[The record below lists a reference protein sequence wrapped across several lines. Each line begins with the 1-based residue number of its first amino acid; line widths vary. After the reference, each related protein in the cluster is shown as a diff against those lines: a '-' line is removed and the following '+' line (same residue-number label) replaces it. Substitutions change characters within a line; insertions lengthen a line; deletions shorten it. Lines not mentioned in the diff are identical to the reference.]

1 MILAIIIVRGI
12 GRYVTSDLAKELD
25 VRSKEF
31 YEFVMPAI
39 DIIEED
45 NDLVVTIDLPGFAK
59 KDINLRIIG
68 NVLYITAKREQEEP
82 LGTVYYMHRPLKIDK
97 RVMLPIS
104 LKKEEEKVEGRAT
117 YENGIVTLRIPIPK
131 STSIPIT

>member
-1 MILAIIIVRGI
+1 MEDYIAREM
-12 GRYVTSDLAKELD
+12 AKELD
-25 VRSKEF
+25 VRSREF

-39 DIIEED
+39 DIIEEG

-68 NVLYITAKREQEEP
+68 NILYITAKREQVES
-82 LGTVYYMHRPLKIDK
+82 LGTVYYRHRPLKIDK
-97 RVMLPIS
+97 RVLLPIS
-104 LKKEEEKVEGRAT
+104 FKEEKEEKVEGKAK

-131 STSIPIT
+131 STNIPIT

>member
-1 MILAIIIVRGI
+1 MKLYFTMGI
-12 GRYVTSDLAKELD
+12 GGYLARELAKEMD
-25 VRSKEF
+25 GRSREF

-39 DIIEED
+39 DIIEEG

-68 NVLYITAKREQEEP
+68 NVLYITAKKEQAEP
-82 LGTVYYMHRPLKIDK
+82 LGTVYYRHRPLKIDK
-97 RVMLPIS
+97 RVLLPLS
-104 LKKEEEKVEGRAT
+104 FKEEEEKVEGRAT

-131 STSIPIT
+131 STNIPIM

>member
-1 MILAIIIVRGI
+1 MKLYYTMGI
-12 GRYVTSDLAKELD
+12 GRYVAREIAKELD
-25 VRSKEF
+25 GRSREF

-39 DIIEED
+39 DIIEEG

-68 NVLYITAKREQEEP
+68 NVLYITAKREQAEP
-82 LGTVYYMHRPLKIDK
+82 LGTVYYRHRPLKIDK
-97 RVMLPIS
+97 RVLLPIS
-104 LKKEEEKVEGRAT
+104 FKGEEEKVEGKAK

-131 STSIPIT
+131 STNIPIM

>member
-1 MILAIIIVRGI
+1 MGI
-12 GRYVTSDLAKELD
+12 GRYVTRDLAKELN

-39 DIIEED
+39 DIVEED

-82 LGTVYYMHRPLKIDK
+82 LGTVYYRHRPLKIDK

-104 LKKEEEKVEGRAT
+104 LKKGEEKVEGRAT

-131 STSIPIT
+131 STSITIT

>member
-1 MILAIIIVRGI
+1 MKLYYTMGI
-12 GRYVTSDLAKELD
+12 GRYMARELAKELD
-25 VRSKEF
+25 GRSREF

-39 DIIEED
+39 DIIEEG

-68 NVLYITAKREQEEP
+68 NVLYITAKREQAEP
-82 LGTVYYMHRPLKIDK
+82 LGTVYYRHRPLKIDK
-97 RVMLPIS
+97 RVLLPIS
-104 LKKEEEKVEGRAT
+104 FKEEEEKVEGKAT

-131 STSIPIT
+131 STNIPIT

>member
-1 MILAIIIVRGI
+1 MGI
-12 GRYVTSDLAKELD
+12 GRYVARELARELD
-25 VRSKEF
+25 GKSREF

-39 DIIEED
+39 DIIEEG

-68 NVLYITAKREQEEP
+68 NVLYITAKRELTEP
-82 LGTVYYMHRPLKIDK
+82 LGTVYYRHRPLKIDK
-97 RVMLPIS
+97 RVLLPIS
-104 LKKEEEKVEGRAT
+104 FKEEEEEKVEGKAI

-131 STSIPIT
+131 STNIPIT

>member
-1 MILAIIIVRGI
+1 MADR
-12 GRYVTSDLAKELD
+12 
-25 VRSKEF
+25 EF

-39 DIIEED
+39 DIIEEG

-68 NVLYITAKREQEEP
+68 NILYITAKREQAEP
-82 LGTVYYMHRPLKIDK
+82 LGTVYYRHRPLKIDK
-97 RVMLPIS
+97 RVLLPIS
-104 LKKEEEKVEGRAT
+104 FKEEKEEKVEGKAK

-131 STSIPIT
+131 STNIPIT

>member
-1 MILAIIIVRGI
+1 MGI
-12 GRYVTSDLAKELD
+12 GRYVARELARELD
-25 VRSKEF
+25 GRSREF

-39 DIIEED
+39 DIIEEG

-68 NVLYITAKREQEEP
+68 NVLYITAKREQAEP
-82 LGTVYYMHRPLKIDK
+82 LGTVYYRHRPLKIDK
-97 RVMLPIS
+97 RVLLPIS
-104 LKKEEEKVEGRAT
+104 FKEEEEKVEGKAK

-131 STSIPIT
+131 STNIPIM

>member
-1 MILAIIIVRGI
+1 MGI
-12 GRYVTSDLAKELD
+12 GRYMAREMAKELD
-25 VRSKEF
+25 GRSREF

-39 DIIEED
+39 DIIEEG

-68 NVLYITAKREQEEP
+68 NILYITAKREPTEP
-82 LGTVYYMHRPLKIDK
+82 LGTVYYRHRPLKIDK
-97 RVMLPIS
+97 RVPLPIS
-104 LKKEEEKVEGRAT
+104 LKDQEVKVVGKAT

-131 STSIPIT
+131 STNIPIT

>member
-1 MILAIIIVRGI
+1 MARE
-12 GRYVTSDLAKELD
+12 LAKEMD
-25 VRSKEF
+25 GRSREF

-39 DIIEED
+39 DIIEEG

-68 NVLYITAKREQEEP
+68 NVLYITAKKEQAEP
-82 LGTVYYMHRPLKIDK
+82 LGTVYYRHRPLKIDK
-97 RVMLPIS
+97 RVLLPLS
-104 LKKEEEKVEGRAT
+104 FKEDEEKVEGRAT

-131 STSIPIT
+131 STNIPIM